1 MTIMKGAFISRVEKL
16 PMEEHALGLIHG
28 LYKFQLGKELK
39 LVGGS

>member
-1 MTIMKGAFISRVEKL
+1 MTIMKGAFISVVEKL
-16 PMEEHALGLIHG
+16 PTEGHALGLIPV